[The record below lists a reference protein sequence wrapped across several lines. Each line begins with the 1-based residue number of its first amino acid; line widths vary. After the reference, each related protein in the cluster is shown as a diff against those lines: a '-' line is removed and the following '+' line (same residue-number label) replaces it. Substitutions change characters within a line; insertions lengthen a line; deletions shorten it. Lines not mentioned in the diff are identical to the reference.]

1 MICLK
6 CNQSFERSEEEKKAY
21 IEVGL
26 PEEPVTIICDSCLMD
41 FIQWFLAGL
50 ESALVEEE

>member
-21 IEVGL
+21 MDVGL

-50 ESALVEEE
+50 DSALMEEE